1 MGGVTR
7 TTNSG
12 VNTWRSRNDG
22 NEPMSSE
29 TQTDSINE
37 AKLNELVETSLVDL
51 GATVH
56 AALATVGDE
65 LGLYAALD
73 EAGPLT
79 SAELAEETNTAER
92 YVREWLRSQ
101 AAGGYVTYHPET
113 DRYGLTPEQAYV
125 LANEESPVFMPGAF
139 QLVASLAKIEPDVRE
154 VFRTG
159 EGIGWHEHDE
169 DVFHG
174 TERFFGPAYGNF
186 LLDWIE
192 ALDGVAEALEAGG
205 RIADVGCGHGAPTI
219 RMAEAYPDTTVVGVD
234 YHEASIDV
242 ARERAETAGV
252 ADRVDFEVAT
262 AREYDGSGYDLV
274 TMFNCYHD
282 MGDPVGVAS
291 HVGETLADDG
301 VWMIVEPYADDRVED
316 NLTPFGRLAY
326 SISTV
331 ACTPN
336 SLSQEVGYGMG
347 AQAGEEQ
354 TRAVVIEG
362 GFTRFRRAAETK
374 TSLVFEAKP

>member
-1 MGGVTR
+1 
-7 TTNSG
+7 
-12 VNTWRSRNDG
+12 
-22 NEPMSSE
+22 MSSE
-29 TQTDSINE
+29 TQADSIDE
-37 AKLNELVETSLVDL
+37 EKLNKLVETSLVDL

-56 AALATVGDE
+56 AALAIIGDE
-65 LGLYAALD
+65 LGLYAVLD

-79 SAELAEETNTAER
+79 SAELAEKTDTTER

-101 AAGGYVTYHPET
+101 AAGEYVTYDPET
-113 DRYGLTPEQAYV
+113 NRYDLTPEQAYV
-125 LANEESPVFMPGAF
+125 LADKESPVFMPGAF
-139 QLVASLAKIEPDVRE
+139 QLVASLAKIEPDIRE
-154 VFRTG
+154 AFRTG
-159 EGIGWHEHDE
+159 EGVGWHEHDE

-192 ALDGVAEALEAGG
+192 ALDGVAETLKAGG

-219 RMAEAYPDTTVVGVD
+219 RMAEAYPDATVIGVD
-234 YHEASIDV
+234 YHEASIEM

-252 ADRVDFEVAT
+252 ADRVEFEVAT
-262 AREYDGSGYDLV
+262 AREYGGSDYDLV

-291 HVGETLADDG
+291 HVRETLADDG
-301 VWMIVEPYADDRVED
+301 TWMIVEPYADDRVED

-354 TRAVVIEG
+354 TREVVTEG

-374 TSLVFEAKP
+374 SSLVFEAKP

>member
-1 MGGVTR
+1 
-7 TTNSG
+7 
-12 VNTWRSRNDG
+12 
-22 NEPMSSE
+22 MSSE
-29 TQTDSINE
+29 TQADSINE
-37 AKLNELVETSLVDL
+37 ERLNELVETSLVDL

-56 AALATVGDE
+56 AALAIIGDE

-79 SAELAEETNTAER
+79 SVELAEQTDTAER

-101 AAGGYVTYHPET
+101 AAGEYVTYDPDT
-113 DRYGLTPEQAYV
+113 DRYDLTPEQAYV
-125 LANEESPVFMPGAF
+125 LADKDSPVFMPGAF
-139 QLVASLAKIEPDVRE
+139 QLVSSLAKIEPDIRE
-154 VFRTG
+154 AFRTG
-159 EGIGWHEHDE
+159 EGVGWHEHDE

-192 ALDGVAEALEAGG
+192 ALDGVAETLEAGG

-219 RMAEAYPDTTVVGVD
+219 RMAEAYPDATVVGVD
-234 YHEASIDV
+234 YHEASIEV
-242 ARERAETAGV
+242 ARERAETTGV

-262 AREYDGSGYDLV
+262 AREYDGADYDLV

-291 HVGETLADDG
+291 HVRETLAGDG
-301 VWMIVEPYADDRVED
+301 TWMIVEPYADDRVEA

-354 TRAVVIEG
+354 TREVVIEG
-362 GFTRFRRAAETK
+362 GFTRFRLAAETK